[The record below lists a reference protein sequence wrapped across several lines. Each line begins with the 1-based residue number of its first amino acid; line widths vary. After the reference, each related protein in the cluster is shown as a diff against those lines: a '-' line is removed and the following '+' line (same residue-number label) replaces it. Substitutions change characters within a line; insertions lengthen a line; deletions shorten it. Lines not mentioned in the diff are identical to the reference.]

1 MYHLARGLY
10 TSLTRREEYS
20 VLILGL
26 DNAGKTT
33 LLEQL
38 SQRYSARAR
47 QAHKGADPGFADLSH
62 AHTVP
67 TIGQNMVRIEYGKV
81 LVRFWDLG
89 GQESLRALWEG
100 YFSDAHAVV
109 FVVDSTDRA
118 RIEECRD
125 ELHKII
131 STEVMVS
138 TPVLMLAN
146 KQDRDDCMEVE
157 DIKEIFNKIAESMS
171 ARDSRVLPVS
181 AIDGTGVEDALEWL
195 SSRLVRNKKY
205 KPPNL
210 V

>member
-38 SQRYSARAR
+38 NRRYSQKAR
-47 QAHKGADPGFADLSH
+47 QASGGKDPGFADLSQV
-62 AHTVP
+62 HTVP
-67 TIGQNMVRIEYGKV
+67 TIGQNMSRVEFDKV
-81 LVRFWDLG
+81 LVKCWDLG
-89 GQESLRALWEG
+89 GQESLRTLWEG
-100 YFSDAHAVV
+100 YFNDAHAVV

-125 ELHKII
+125 ELQKII

-146 KQDRDDCMEVE
+146 KQDRDECLEVE
-157 DIKEIFNKIAESMS
+157 DIKEIFNKIAETMG
-171 ARDSRVLPVS
+171 ARDSRVLPIS
-181 AIDGTGVEDALEWL
+181 AIDGTGVEDAMEWL
-195 SSRLVRNKKY
+195 VSRLVRNKKY
-205 KPPNL
+205 KPPNI